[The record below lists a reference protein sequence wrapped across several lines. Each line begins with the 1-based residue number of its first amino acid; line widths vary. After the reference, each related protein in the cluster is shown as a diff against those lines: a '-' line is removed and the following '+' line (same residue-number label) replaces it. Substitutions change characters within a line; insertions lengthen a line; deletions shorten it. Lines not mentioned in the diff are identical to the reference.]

1 MMRSLYSK
9 ALGLLLGG
17 ALIASCSQKELVTAD
32 YQVIPLPLQI
42 SDVSMSSS
50 FLLKD
55 GVKVVYPEGNDMM
68 RKNAELLVDY
78 VKRQIG
84 ILLEAQ
90 AGTAAEGAIC
100 LALGLENPNAEAY
113 RMKVDGKGVQITGA
127 SEAGVFY
134 GIQTFRKSLSA
145 LENVN
150 VQLPAV
156 EINDAPRFAYRGMH
170 LDVARHFYS
179 LDEVKEYIDMMALH
193 NMNRFHWHL
202 TDDQGWRIE
211 IKKYPKLMSVASQ
224 RSETLVGRYGSGK
237 YDGTPYGGYYTQ
249 EQIKEVIAYAAD
261 RHIVVIPEIDLPG
274 HMQAAITAYPELGC
288 TGGPYEVRTTWGIS
302 DDVLCI
308 GNEKSMEFVKDVLAE
323 VAELFPSEY
332 IHVGGDECPK
342 VRWAKCPKC
351 QALIKK
357 LGLKSDA
364 NHTKEERLQSYVI
377 TEAEKFLNSKGKRI
391 IGWTEIL
398 EGGLSP
404 NATLMSWI
412 GEAGGIEAA
421 RQHHDVIMTPN
432 TYLYFDYYQASDV
445 EKEPLAIGGYLPMEK
460 VYSYEPMP
468 SSLSP
473 EEQQYIKG
481 VQANLWTEYIPTF
494 SQAQYMVL
502 PRMAALAE
510 TQWSDGAKK
519 DYQNFLK
526 RMPRLTMI
534 YDCYKWNYAKHI
546 FDVNVSIKPAP
557 EAKAL
562 EVTLSTIPGND
573 IYYTLDGSEPTAD
586 SQKYTEPFFLKNS
599 TVLKAVAVQTQP
611 AYKLSNVVTDT
622 VETHKAF
629 MKPLTLLHENQKR
642 FTPNGPNVLVDGR
655 KGGQTRDSGGWVA
668 MLGKDL
674 EAVIDLEE
682 MTEVSSVSIHTFV
695 HKSDWIFDARAYSV
709 SVSEDGKTYKEVAA
723 ETYPVMKETD
733 ADGIKLYT
741 LTFSPVKTRY
751 VKVKV
756 ASEHAMPS
764 WHGGK
769 GKPGHLFV
777 DEIIVK

>member
-17 ALIASCSQKELVTAD
+17 ALIASCSQKELVTAN

-78 VKRQIG
+78 VKRQTG

-90 AGTAAEGAIC
+90 AGTAADGAIC

-134 GIQTFRKSLSA
+134 GIQTFRESLSA

-622 VETHKAF
+622 IETHKAF

>member
-78 VKRQIG
+78 VKRQTG

>member
-17 ALIASCSQKELVTAD
+17 ALIASCSQKELVTAN

-78 VKRQIG
+78 VKRQTG

-90 AGTAAEGAIC
+90 AGTAADGAIC

-357 LGLKSDA
+357 LGLKSDT

-622 VETHKAF
+622 IETHKAF

>member
-17 ALIASCSQKELVTAD
+17 ALIASCSQKELVTAN

-78 VKRQIG
+78 VKRQTG

-90 AGTAAEGAIC
+90 AGTAADGAIC

-622 VETHKAF
+622 IETHKAF